1 MLKLAIE
8 AQLPLVAVNT
18 RDTLNLAEVVREVSK
33 KQLVQFAINGPFG
46 KNAVYGYV
54 HQPDTKF
61 VLPLAQLYE
70 KMTQVESTLL
80 IVNPPAVIEPMY
92 DAGEVPVPRPLMLK
106 FLKMV
111 VADDKKAE
119 ELLRGLGGCTIKE
132 AAELCRLTM
141 AREFEPDRP
150 GSDGDAEIQFPGLE
164 GPDPG
169 RRQAEFLQPARI
181 PQEWVKREK
190 AFFLTGDDPRL
201 RPRGL
206 LFDGRARHRQDLRR
220 RSGSPSS
227 SACRSTGSTSAGP
240 RGSISARASRT
251 RWRTSPGSTRPSPAS
266 A

>member
-33 KQLVQFAINGPFG
+33 KQLVQFATNGPFG

-80 IVNPPAVIEPMY
+80 IVNPPSVIEPMF

-141 AREFEPDRP
+141 ARDSSLTAKGLMETRKASFQ
-150 GSDGDAEIQFPGLE
+150 GSKGLTQVDAG
-164 GPDPG
+164 
-169 RRQAEFLQPARI
+169 
-181 PQEWVKREK
+181 
-190 AFFLTGDDPRL
+190 
-201 RPRGL
+201 
-206 LFDGRARHRQDLRR
+206 
-220 RSGSPSS
+220 
-227 SACRSTGSTSAGP
+227 
-240 RGSISARASRT
+240 
-251 RWRTSPGSTRPSPAS
+251 RTSTARPKPSRNG
-266 A
+266 